1 MFCLVTFCEM
11 CIQVLIVQFG
21 YSVFHCVYSG
31 LSLKQWRLC
40 FIFSSTTF
48 IVSFATK
55 FLPLEKMIDVYL
67 DKKEKEGNANKLAP
81 IQIEMELGIEDN
93 QNNQQGDENLIN
105 NIK

>member
-1 MFCLVTFCEM
+1 
-11 CIQVLIVQFG
+11 
-21 YSVFHCVYSG
+21 
-31 LSLKQWRLC
+31 
-40 FIFSSTTF
+40 
-48 IVSFATK
+48 
-55 FLPLEKMIDVYL
+55 MIDVYL